1 MENSQYQYVIKKW
14 QKVAVSKTP
23 IFEPFSS
30 HFSAQ
35 FQSEHAQKRP
45 HDTLQKR

>member
-1 MENSQYQYVIKKW
+1 MEDAQYQYVIAKR

-30 HFSAQ
+30 HFSVR
-35 FQSEHAQKRP
+35 FQLKPKNDVDGSKGTR
-45 HDTLQKR
+45 